1 MAVSADVSK
10 QYIREELVLVQELAA
25 LHKWEITADYDQLL
39 VGATLHAHNGDLFL
53 LEIRCDN
60 YKEMPPL
67 FEFIEPGTGARG
79 TTRAY
84 PKTTDSLFHDSG
96 PCICA
101 PFNRKAYKA
110 LEPNAPHGDWQFSD
124 WMTSTAGNV
133 RWSNYSTLADMLG
146 LIQTRL
152 GRPDFYRGRMG

>member
-10 QYIREELVLVQELAA
+10 QYMREELPLVQELAA
-25 LHKWEITADYDQLL
+25 LHKWEITADYERLL
-39 VGATLHAHNGDLFL
+39 VGAKLHAHNGDLFL
-53 LEIRCDN
+53 VEIRCDN
-60 YKEMPPL
+60 YKEMPPF
-67 FEFIEPGTGARG
+67 FEFIEPESGARG
-79 TTRAY
+79 TKRAY
-84 PKTTDSLFHDSG
+84 PKTTDSLFHESG

-101 PFNRKAYKA
+101 PFNRKAYKSV
-110 LEPNAPHGDWQFSD
+110 EPSAPHGDWQFSD
-124 WMTSTAGNV
+124 WMTSTASSV